1 MEQVRRKVGSSGY
14 VSALWLLIAL
24 FCLRVIGQL
33 VQAISPV
40 SWLPPLT
47 VWQGSALPY
56 EALLAIQVAI
66 IFAMLCIA
74 TRHAAGTVQRRRR
87 LGNWLLF
94 AGAIYFLGMVGRLII
109 GLADWSD
116 KPWFNRPIPAFFHL
130 ILASY
135 VLLLAA
141 FHLNWLRKE

>member
-1 MEQVRRKVGSSGY
+1 MERVRRKVRSSAY

-24 FCLRVIGQL
+24 FCLRVTGQL
-33 VQAISPV
+33 IQAISPV

-66 IFAMLCIA
+66 IFAMLRIV
-74 TRHAAGTVQRRRR
+74 TRHAAGAVQRRPR

-94 AGAIYFLGMVGRLII
+94 AGAVYFLGMAARLII
-109 GLADWSD
+109 GLADWSEY
-116 KPWFNRPIPAFFHL
+116 PWFHRPIPAFFHL
-130 ILASY
+130 VLASY

-141 FHLNWLRKE
+141 FHLNWLSKE